1 MRKAALL
8 TALAGV
14 LLALVAY
21 IANEIGLMDIKTFFK
36 LGFIGL
42 AMMIVAAAYFLFSSL
57 RDMTRETDFFR
68 RIL

>member
-1 MRKAALL
+1 MRKAAIF

-14 LLALVAY
+14 LLALVTY
-21 IANEIGLMDIKTFFK
+21 IASEIGLMDVRTFFK

-42 AMMIVAAAYFLFSSL
+42 AMMILAAAYFLFSSL
-57 RDMTRETDFFR
+57 REMTRETDFFR